1 MAQDVPGTLKVS
13 NNCIAD
19 LVGRTAL
26 ECYGVVGM
34 AALDQQDGFMHLLP
48 MYRMRKGIDVDMEG
62 GKPVVCLHVIV
73 ERDLNLQT
81 VAKNIISAQ
90 RFVLKKIAELDD
102 VDIRVCI
109 EGMRAR

>member
-1 MAQDVPGTLKVS
+1 M
-13 NNCIAD
+13 
-19 LVGRTAL
+19 
-26 ECYGVVGM
+26 
-34 AALDQQDGFMHLLP
+34 
-48 MYRMRKGIDVDMEG
+48 
-62 GKPVVCLHVIV
+62 IV
-73 ERDLNLQT
+73 ERDLNLKT